1 MTIQEQLFALLSNA
15 TSALDRVYPLIAPDA
30 VAAPYVIFQRISA
43 STENILSGSSG
54 LINTRIQ
61 VDVYAATYA
70 QAQGVAAAIDGLMA
84 TWTVQ
89 NVSVLSQ
96 DFYEPEAKMHRVLT
110 DYSIWHP

>member
-15 TSALDRVYPLIAPDA
+15 TPAAERVYPLIAPDA
-30 VAAPYVIFQRISA
+30 VARPYVIFQRVSA
-43 STENILSGSSG
+43 NTENILYGSSG

-61 VDVYAATYA
+61 LDVYATTYA
-70 QAQGVAAAIDGLMA
+70 QAQDIAAAIDGLMA
-84 TWTVQ
+84 AWNVQ

-96 DFYEPEAKMHRVLT
+96 DFYEPDAKLHRASI